1 MKRIKGCINPK
12 CSAHKA
18 STTFTEEA
26 RYCTQCKSELS
37 FMCKKCKTAIP
48 ATPVQNLCIRCEAE
62 RQDRISKRVETAKKV
77 ALPVAGFVG
86 TAVVS
91 VVKFFKPGSK
101 S

>member
-18 STTFTEEA
+18 STAFTEEA

-37 FMCKKCKTAIP
+37 FICKKCKTAIP
-48 ATPVQNLCIRCEAE
+48 ATPVQNLCIRCEAD
-62 RQDRISKRVETAKKV
+62 RQDRISKGIETAKKV
-77 ALPVAGFVG
+77 VLPVVG
-86 TAVVS
+86 CVGAAVVS
-91 VVKFFKPGSK
+91 VVKLFRPGSK